1 MDAAQDLL
9 QMEDSMMALESDG
22 VSPLCSM
29 ELSRRVLDEVNG
41 VIQSQEITFPPPD
54 DEEEEFE

>member
-41 VIQSQEITFPPPD
+41 VIQSQEITLPPPD
-54 DEEEEFE
+54 SS